1 MQNIYENLST
11 FYCKVP
17 KIIYIFASENNFKT
31 IELMKKVVSAC
42 VGGRNFTL
50 EEDAYE
56 RLGRYLNHFKARLTV
71 PESQKAEVMEEIE
84 GRIAELFSQE
94 VGDSGRV
101 VTLEMVEKV
110 ASTLGMPDGSRDE
123 NTFTAGPTMVA
134 RPDRKLYRDP
144 DEKKVAGV
152 CSGLALY
159 LDVDVTIIRIFM
171 LVAFICGSAGFW
183 IYVIFWIAVPLA
195 DTPAKKCELR
205 GLAPTAE
212 NMSRFTTYSRQ

>member
-1 MQNIYENLST
+1 
-11 FYCKVP
+11 
-17 KIIYIFASENNFKT
+17 
-31 IELMKKVVSAC
+31 MKKVVNAC
-42 VGGRNFTL
+42 LGGRNFTL

-56 RLGRYLNHFKARLTV
+56 RLGRYLDHFKARLTV

-94 VGDSGRV
+94 VGESGRV

-110 ASTLGMPDGSRDE
+110 ATTLGMPDGSRDE
-123 NTFTAGPTMVA
+123 NTTFNAGPSSSTA
-134 RPDRKLYRDP
+134 NRKLYRDP

-159 LDVDVTIIRIFM
+159 LDVDVTLIRILM
-171 LVAFICGSAGFW
+171 LVALICGSAGFW

-205 GLAPTAE
+205 GLAPSAE
-212 NMSRFTTYSRQ
+212 NMSRFTTYNK

>member
-1 MQNIYENLST
+1 MQNIYENFST

-17 KIIYIFASENNFKT
+17 KKIYIFASENNFKT
-31 IELMKKVVSAC
+31 IELMKKVVNAC
-42 VGGRNFTL
+42 LGGRNFTL
-50 EEDAYE
+50 EDDAYE
-56 RLGRYLNHFKARLTV
+56 RLGRYLDHFKARLTV

-84 GRIAELFSQE
+84 GRIAELFAQE
-94 VGDSGRV
+94 VGESGRV
-101 VTLEMVEKV
+101 VTLEKVEKV
-110 ASTLGMPDGSRDE
+110 AATLGMPDGSRDND
-123 NTFTAGPTMVA
+123 NTTANGPTMVV

-159 LDVDVTIIRIFM
+159 LDVDVTLIRIFM
-171 LVAFICGSAGFW
+171 LVALVCGSAGFW

-212 NMSRFTTYSRQ
+212 NMSRFTTYRS

>member
-1 MQNIYENLST
+1 
-11 FYCKVP
+11 
-17 KIIYIFASENNFKT
+17 
-31 IELMKKVVSAC
+31 MKKVVNAC
-42 VGGRNFTL
+42 LGGRNFTL
-50 EEDAYE
+50 EEDAYQ
-56 RLGRYLNHFKARLTV
+56 RLGRYLDHFKARLTV

-94 VGDSGRV
+94 VGESGRV

-110 ASTLGMPDGSRDE
+110 AATLGMPDGTRDE
-123 NTFTAGPTMVA
+123 NTSSATGPAMVA
-134 RPDRKLYRDP
+134 RPNRRLYRDP

-159 LDVDVTIIRIFM
+159 LDVDVTLIRILM
-171 LVAFICGSAGFW
+171 LVAFVCGSAGFW

-212 NMSRFTTYSRQ
+212 NMSRFTTYRK

>member
-1 MQNIYENLST
+1 MQNIYENFST

-94 VGDSGRV
+94 VGESGRV

-110 ASTLGMPDGSRDE
+110 ATTLGMPDGSRDD
-123 NTFTAGPTMVA
+123 NTSTTGPTMVV
-134 RPDRKLYRDP
+134 RPNRKLYRDP

-159 LDVDVTIIRIFM
+159 LEVDVTLIRILM
-171 LVAFICGSAGFW
+171 LVALICGSAGFW

-205 GLAPTAE
+205 CLAPTAE
-212 NMSRFTTYSRQ
+212 NMSRFTTYNR

>member
-1 MQNIYENLST
+1 LC
-11 FYCKVP
+11 CKVP
-17 KIIYIFASENNFKT
+17 KIIYIFATENNFKS
-31 IELMKKVVSAC
+31 IKLMKKVVNAC
-42 VGGRNFTL
+42 LGGRNFTL

-56 RLGRYLNHFKARLTV
+56 RLGRYLDHFRARLTV

-94 VGDSGRV
+94 VGGSGRV

-110 ASTLGMPDGSRDE
+110 AATLGMPDGGRDE
-123 NTFTAGPTMVA
+123 NATYTYAPSSA
-134 RPDRKLYRDP
+134 NRKLYRDP

-159 LDVDVTIIRIFM
+159 LDVDVTLIRVLM
-171 LVAFICGSAGFW
+171 LVAFLCGSAGFW

-212 NMSRFTTYSRQ
+212 NMSRFTTYRQ

>member
-1 MQNIYENLST
+1 MQNIYENFST

-84 GRIAELFSQE
+84 GRIAELFSKE
-94 VGDSGRV
+94 VGESGRV

>member
-1 MQNIYENLST
+1 MQNIYEKFST

-94 VGDSGRV
+94 VGESGRV

>member
-1 MQNIYENLST
+1 
-11 FYCKVP
+11 
-17 KIIYIFASENNFKT
+17 
-31 IELMKKVVSAC
+31 MKKVVNAC
-42 VGGRNFTL
+42 LGGRNFTL

-56 RLGRYLNHFKARLTV
+56 RLGRYLDHFKARLTV

-94 VGDSGRV
+94 VGESGRV

-110 ASTLGMPDGSRDE
+110 ATTLGMPDGSRDE
-123 NTFTAGPTMVA
+123 NTSSAAGSAMVA
-134 RPDRKLYRDP
+134 RPNRRLYRDP

-159 LDVDVTIIRIFM
+159 LDVDVTLIRILM
-171 LVAFICGSAGFW
+171 LVAFVCGSAGFW

-212 NMSRFTTYSRQ
+212 NMSRFTTYRK

>member
-1 MQNIYENLST
+1 
-11 FYCKVP
+11 
-17 KIIYIFASENNFKT
+17 
-31 IELMKKVVSAC
+31 MKKVINVSL
-42 VGGRNFTL
+42 GGRNFTL
-50 EEDAYE
+50 EDDAYE
-56 RLGRYLNHFKARLTV
+56 RLGRYLDHFKARLTV

-94 VGDSGRV
+94 VGESGRV

-212 NMSRFTTYSRQ
+212 NMSRFTTYSR

>member
-1 MQNIYENLST
+1 MQNIYENFST

-94 VGDSGRV
+94 VGESGRV

>member
-1 MQNIYENLST
+1 MQNIYENFST

-94 VGDSGRV
+94 VGESGRV

-212 NMSRFTTYSRQ
+212 NMSRFTTYSR

>member
-1 MQNIYENLST
+1 
-11 FYCKVP
+11 
-17 KIIYIFASENNFKT
+17 
-31 IELMKKVVSAC
+31 MKKVINAC
-42 VGGRNFTL
+42 LGGRNFTL

-56 RLGRYLNHFKARLTV
+56 RLGSYLDHFRARLTV

-94 VGDSGRV
+94 VGESGRV

-110 ASTLGMPDGSRDE
+110 ANTLGMPDGSRDE
-123 NTFTAGPTMVA
+123 ATGLGPVPSA
-134 RPDRKLYRDP
+134 NRKLYRDP

-159 LDVDVTIIRIFM
+159 LDVDVTLVRILM

-212 NMSRFTTYSRQ
+212 NMSRFTNYYRR

>member
-1 MQNIYENLST
+1 
-11 FYCKVP
+11 
-17 KIIYIFASENNFKT
+17 
-31 IELMKKVVSAC
+31 MKKVVNAC

-56 RLGRYLNHFKARLTV
+56 RLGRYLDHFRTRLTV

-84 GRIAELFSQE
+84 GRIAELFTQE
-94 VGDSGRV
+94 VGESGRV

-123 NTFTAGPTMVA
+123 TTGSGPAPTAG
-134 RPDRKLYRDP
+134 RKLYRDP

-159 LDVDVTIIRIFM
+159 LDVDVTLVRILM
-171 LVAFICGSAGFW
+171 LVAVIFGSAGFW
-183 IYVIFWIAVPLA
+183 IYLIFWIAVPMA

-212 NMSRFTTYSRQ
+212 NMSRFTTYYRK